1 MKNLNNPSQ
10 QKQYL
15 AFDKAS
21 PEAIDAILK
30 ALNAEVDQALSQKRM
45 PTVDGAF
52 QRLGSLS
59 MTVQLL
65 EGDPS
70 FEII

>member
-1 MKNLNNPSQ
+1 MKNPNHQVQ
-10 QKQYL
+10 QNEYF

-30 ALNAEVDQALSQKRM
+30 ALNAEVDQAVAQKRM
-45 PTVDGAF
+45 PTLDGAF
-52 QRLGSLS
+52 QRLGCLS

-65 EGDPS
+65 G
-70 FEII
+70 